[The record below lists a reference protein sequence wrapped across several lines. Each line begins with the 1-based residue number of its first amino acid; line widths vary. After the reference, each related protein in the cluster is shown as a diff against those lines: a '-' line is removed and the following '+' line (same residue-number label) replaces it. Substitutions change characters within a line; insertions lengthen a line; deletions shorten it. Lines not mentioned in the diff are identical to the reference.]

1 MARNEGAKN
10 ILTFLIVFF
19 TPDQFGNNDC
29 AFSLSKNLLTLRF
42 LTKRCEKKSVV
53 ILKNFFSPRS
63 LSRRAASNPCGTL
76 LQIINRTDMENKT
89 DRRTFDA
96 L

>member
-10 ILTFLIVFF
+10 ILTFFDYF
-19 TPDQFGNNDC
+19 PHTRCFGNNDC
-29 AFSLSKNLLTLRF
+29 AFSVSKNLLTLRF
-42 LTKRCEKKSVV
+42 LTKRCEKKSFV
-53 ILKNFFSPRS
+53 ILKKFFSPRS
-63 LSRRAASNPCGTL
+63 LSQRAASNPCGTL